1 MGVCVA
7 ARGDCPIGKGMSTAP
22 VTPVDFAPPD
32 LGSSDAFA
40 SAVGGAAAVRAFRRW
55 QEQSRLLERL
65 QVVFLFGP
73 PKCGTTWVQRL
84 MNAHPGVV
92 AAGESHLADS
102 LLVKLQQAVAAHNQG
117 QTGMRRST
125 KQGAQA
131 EHLLVSNLDLTL
143 LARQALDRVLIG
155 YIRAAMAGGRDPS
168 RPLMA
173 VMDKTPG
180 TGPYIAALHA
190 LYPWARFVCI
200 TRDVRDAAVS
210 AYFHRQLL
218 GELGA
223 FASPDQFAP
232 AFASDVWGPA
242 MLHARLGAR
251 GLGPGQYIETSYEAL
266 KERPEQELSRVLT
279 MLGLPADEA
288 TVRACVEGADFKK
301 LTGREPGEEAAS
313 YFRKGVVG
321 DWRGH
326 LSERAAA
333 EAVRIA
339 EVYLRKASEG
349 VGGAVSGGAAA

>member
-1 MGVCVA
+1 MITPPATGPRA
-7 ARGDCPIGKGMSTAP
+7 SDASNAP
-22 VTPVDFAPPD
+22 TPVDFAAPT
-32 LGSSDAFA
+32 LGASDAFA
-40 SAVGGAAAVRAFRRW
+40 AAVASSPAVRAFRNW

-84 MNAHPGVV
+84 MNAHPNVI

-102 LLVKLQQAVAAHNQG
+102 LLVRLQQAVAAHNQA
-117 QTGMRRST
+117 QTGMKRST
-125 KQGAQA
+125 KPGKQA

-155 YIRAAMAGGRDPS
+155 YIRADAASGTRDPS
-168 RPLMA
+168 RPLLA

-180 TGPYIAALHA
+180 TGPFIDALHA

-218 GELGA
+218 GELGS
-223 FASPDQFAP
+223 FTSPDQFAP

-242 MLHARLGAR
+242 MLHARLAAR
-251 GLGPGQYIETSYEAL
+251 RLPNAHYAETSYEAL
-266 KERPEQELSRVLT
+266 KDRPEQELARLLGI
-279 MLGLPADEA
+279 LGLPADKA
-288 TVRACVEGADFKK
+288 TVRTCVERSDFRS
-301 LTGREPGEEAAS
+301 LTGREPGQEAAN

-321 DWRGH
+321 DWRNH
-326 LSERAAA
+326 LSESAAA
-333 EAVRIA
+333 QAQHIGEMF
-339 EVYLRKASEG
+339 LSKAATSSAIG
-349 VGGAVSGGAAA
+349 VAAA